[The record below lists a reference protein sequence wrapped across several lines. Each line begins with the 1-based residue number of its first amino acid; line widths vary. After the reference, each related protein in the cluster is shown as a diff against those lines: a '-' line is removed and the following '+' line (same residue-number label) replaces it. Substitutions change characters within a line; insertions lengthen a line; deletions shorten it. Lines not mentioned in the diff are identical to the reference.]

1 MTRSRSS
8 VPSVHAAGRTKR
20 PAQRDASPGPWRV
33 IRLLDAPHR
42 LGFFVG
48 SAMVSASALWW
59 LATLA
64 AQLVAHRP
72 IHWAVAPTHAHAL
85 LMSFSFMPMFFAG
98 FLFTAGPR
106 WLALGT
112 MPAHSLLP
120 VAAAWLAGWGVFLAG
135 VHLDPTLAATGL
147 AVVATGWTVFVWRL
161 AQLLRRSRVAD
172 RTHLRVIGCAC
183 GVGAAAL
190 WAAAA
195 GLAAG
200 APAAVGAAL
209 AVGLWWFLS
218 PVFATAMHRMVP
230 FFGVAAPRLDERHPE
245 WLLWTLLALL
255 GLQVPFASGPLANPM
270 LAATALVVDAGAAA
284 LVFGLALRWRA
295 TQNLRIRLLA
305 MLNLGFVWLGLAFAL
320 QAASA
325 AQAWFSGEANHS
337 PIPSLHALGMG
348 FFGSIQFAFVTRV
361 SAGQDGR
368 AQAIDRFAWALFLI
382 LQAAVALRLVA
393 AWLPATPSLLLAA
406 AVLWA
411 FAMLAWAVRHAR
423 WYGRPRSDG
432 RAG

>member
-1 MTRSRSS
+1 
-8 VPSVHAAGRTKR
+8 VPSVHAAGRPER
-20 PAQRDASPGPWRV
+20 PARRDAPPGPWR
-33 IRLLDAPHR
+33 IARLLDAPHR

-48 SAMVSASALWW
+48 SAMVSTSALWW

-64 AQLVAHRP
+64 TQLVAHRQ
-72 IHWAVAPTHAHAL
+72 IRWAVAPAHAHAL

-106 WLALGT
+106 WLAL
-112 MPAHSLLP
+112 PALPGRSLLP
-120 VAAAWLAGWGVFLAG
+120 VAAAWLAGWGIYLAG
-135 VHLDPTLAATGL
+135 VHLDPRLAAAGL
-147 AVVATGWTVFVWRL
+147 ATVAAGWTLFVWRL

-183 GVGAAAL
+183 GIGAAAL

-195 GLAAG
+195 GLAAD
-200 APAAVGAAL
+200 AAALVGAAL

-245 WLLWTLLALL
+245 WLLWTLLVVL
-255 GLQVPFASGPLANPM
+255 GLQVPLASGVLANPL
-270 LAATALVVDAGAAA
+270 LAALTFIVDGAAAA
-284 LVFGLALRWRA
+284 LVLGLALRWRA

-305 MLNLGFVWLGLAFAL
+305 MLDLGFVWLGLALVL

-325 AQAWFSGEANHS
+325 AQAWWAGEAHQPS
-337 PIPSLHALGMG
+337 IASLHALGMG

-368 AQAIDRFAWALFLI
+368 AQAIDGIAWALFLV
-382 LQAAVALRLVA
+382 LQAAVAVRIAA
-393 AWLPATPSLLLAA
+393 AWLPSTPTLLLAA
-406 AVLWA
+406 AALWMI
-411 FAMLAWAVRHAR
+411 AMLAWAARHAR

-432 RAG
+432 RPG